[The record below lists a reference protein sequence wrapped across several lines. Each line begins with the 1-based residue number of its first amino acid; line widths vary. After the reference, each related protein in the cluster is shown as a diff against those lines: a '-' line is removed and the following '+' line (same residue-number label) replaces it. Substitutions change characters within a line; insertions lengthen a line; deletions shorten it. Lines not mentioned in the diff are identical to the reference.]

1 MLLPVEGQDS
11 TCLLNLPLQFISK
24 EHDLKA
30 FKQQLDKN
38 LKTNSASRFKNGDKK
53 EKKTRMSSAKLF
65 ALHAN
70 AKRENKRSVTT

>member
-1 MLLPVEGQDS
+1 MFSPVEGQDS

-30 FKQQLDKN
+30 VKQQLDKN

-53 EKKTRMSSAKLF
+53 EKK
-65 ALHAN
+65 N
-70 AKRENKRSVTT
+70 

>member
-1 MLLPVEGQDS
+1 MFLPVEGQDS

-30 FKQQLDKN
+30 VKQQLDKH
-38 LKTNSASRFKNGDKK
+38 LKTNSASLFKNGEKK

-70 AKRENKRSVTT
+70 AKSENKKSATT

>member
-1 MLLPVEGQDS
+1 MMFLPVEGQDS

-30 FKQQLDKN
+30 VKQQLDKN

-53 EKKTRMSSAKLF
+53 EKKKLECLVQSF
-65 ALHAN
+65 L
-70 AKRENKRSVTT
+70 RYTQT